1 MNDPVVESVESNV
14 ARTDGRKADGGVNA
28 ESGAHGSTQEAIAP
42 GDTPAAIRPPARIGN
57 KVDLSIQI
65 DAELLNQIGHLTSDP
80 SKVIEVA
87 VRQWL
92 RGGASRDDD
101 LTRSLQRNPPVPP
114 RGEWND

>member
-1 MNDPVVESVESNV
+1 MSEPIVESDI
-14 ARTDGRKADGGVNA
+14 AKADGANA
-28 ESGAHGSTQEAIAP
+28 ALGAHRPMQEAIAP
-42 GDTPAAIRPPARIGN
+42 TDGPVAVRPRVAAGN

-65 DAELLNQIGHLTSDP
+65 DAELLNQIRHLTSDP

>member
-1 MNDPVVESVESNV
+1 MSDPVVQSDVVETEPAS
-14 ARTDGRKADGGVNA
+14 
-28 ESGAHGSTQEAIAP
+28 HGSTQEAIAP
-42 GDTPAAIRPPARIGN
+42 ETASPLATPRAATSH

>member
-1 MNDPVVESVESNV
+1 MSDPVVHTEPSSV
-14 ARTDGRKADGGVNA
+14 GNA
-28 ESGAHGSTQEAIAP
+28 VE
-42 GDTPAAIRPPARIGN
+42 

-65 DAELLNQIGHLTSDP
+65 DPELLSQISHLTNDP

-92 RGGASRDDD
+92 RNGGRRDDE

>member
-1 MNDPVVESVESNV
+1 MPMNDPMTSLDPQSEASV
-14 ARTDGRKADGGVNA
+14 
-28 ESGAHGSTQEAIAP
+28 
-42 GDTPAAIRPPARIGN
+42 PAT

-65 DAELLNQIGHLTSDP
+65 DAELLDQINHLTSDP

-92 RGGASRDDD
+92 RTGSRRDDD
-101 LTRSLQRNPPVPP
+101 LTRTLRRNPPVPP

>member
-1 MNDPVVESVESNV
+1 MSDPVVESNV
-14 ARTDGRKADGGVNA
+14 AKTDGVKTDGVKAQAGVQ
-28 ESGAHGSTQEAIAP
+28 GSTQEAIAP
-42 GDTPAAIRPPARIGN
+42 TDPPPAVSPRAAAGN